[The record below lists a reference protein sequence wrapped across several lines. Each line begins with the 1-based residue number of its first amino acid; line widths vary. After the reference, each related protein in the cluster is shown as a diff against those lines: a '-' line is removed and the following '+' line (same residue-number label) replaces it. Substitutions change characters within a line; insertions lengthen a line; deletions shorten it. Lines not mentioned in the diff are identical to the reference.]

1 MDKDQTVGMS
11 GANTPHDPS
20 KTATPMQKNNN
31 PGGNPATVTPTAPA
45 KPDEHKKA

>member
-1 MDKDQTVGMS
+1 MDKDRTVGIA
-11 GANTPHDPS
+11 GANTPHEPS
-20 KTATPMQKNNN
+20 KTDAPMQKNNN